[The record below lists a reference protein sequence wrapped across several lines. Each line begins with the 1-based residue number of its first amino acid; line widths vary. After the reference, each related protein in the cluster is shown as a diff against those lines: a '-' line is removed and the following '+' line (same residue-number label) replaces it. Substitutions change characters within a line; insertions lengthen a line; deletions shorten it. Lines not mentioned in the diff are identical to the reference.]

1 MRRRRQEGGR
11 DGFTLIEAVVVVV
24 ILGTVAAVGIPLVLD
39 SVHRSR
45 FEGFLL
51 QVQALAHKAKR
62 AAVRRGTPVV
72 VWVDVEATPATV
84 AASTGEPPLVVPA
97 TLTVAGPEG
106 SNDAF
111 DGLTAIDP
119 TTAHRDG
126 EVREGEAPA
135 LVFEGDGS
143 VRDTGAF
150 RFADA
155 SGNVFELRVAPQA
168 TARIAIRKHDPDPR
182 RPRNPNDDGRWYE
195 RDEGGWTW
203 N

>member
-1 MRRRRQEGGR
+1 M
-11 DGFTLIEAVVVVV
+11 VVV
-24 ILGTVAAVGIPLVLD
+24 ILGAVAAVGIPLVLD

-51 QVQALAHKAKR
+51 QVQALAQKAKL
-62 AAVRRGTPVV
+62 AAVRQGKPVL
-72 VWVDVEATPATV
+72 VWIDVEATPATV

-97 TLTVAGPEG
+97 TLTVTGPEG

-119 TTAHRDG
+119 TTARRDG
-126 EVREGEAPA
+126 EVREGETLA
-135 LVFEGDGS
+135 LVFESDGS

-182 RPRNPNDDGRWYE
+182 RPRNPHDDSRWYE